1 MAEENKAVE
10 VKADVG
16 TQSIGTSSYFESKS
30 NSDKRHFKVTAF
42 VTMALILSV
51 FVTGLFNKRKIKGQ
65 NSKELPAP
73 NFSRD
78 VPITPPQILNNVTNV
93 NVIGRRNTASP
104 KGKIKVLSLRGISE
118 IPIGSEV
125 KAVLV
130 SGGTD
135 GMIKAKLTQ
144 SLIVDG
150 EPLIPENSVLFGK
163 GKSGEERLYV
173 EFSKVIFP
181 TGEAYS
187 ILAQAFDQ
195 TDKIQGLKG
204 SIVGTRTKKMAM
216 AMGLGLMGGM
226 ADGLRE
232 TSGSSF
238 FVTQKPSVKDAALGG
253 ASKAALD
260 QSAAYLEEMKK
271 SPNIIEVKSG
281 SEFLI
286 IIDEPKPNGN
296 IYEK

>member
-1 MAEENKAVE
+1 MTDETKTVE
-10 VKADVG
+10 VKADIG
-16 TQSIGTSSYFESKS
+16 TQSIGMSSYFESKGGS
-30 NSDKRHFKVTAF
+30 EVRHFKIMTYVTL
-42 VTMALILSV
+42 ALILSV
-51 FVTGLFNKRKIKGQ
+51 FVTGLFNKRKITGQ

-73 NFSRD
+73 SFSRE
-78 VPITPPQILNNVTNV
+78 VPITAPQILNNISPV
-93 NVIGRRNTASP
+93 NVVGRRNAGSAQ
-104 KGKIKVLSLRGISE
+104 GKIKVLSLRGLSE

-135 GMIKAKLTQ
+135 GMIKAKLTGP
-144 SLIVDG
+144 LLVDG
-150 EPLIPENSVLFGK
+150 EPIVPENSILFGR
-163 GKSGEERLYV
+163 GKSGDERLYV
-173 EFSKVIFP
+173 EFSKIIFP
-181 TGEAYS
+181 TGESYS

-195 TDKIQGLKG
+195 SDKIQGLKG
-204 SIVGTRTKKMAM
+204 SVVGSRSKKMGM

-226 ADGLRE
+226 ADGLRD
-232 TSGSSF
+232 TSGSGF
-238 FVTQKPSVKDAALGG
+238 FITQKPSLKDAALGG

-286 IIDEPKPNGN
+286 IIDEPKNKDN
-296 IYEK
+296 TYDK